1 MASKAQIKARE
12 DFVKNY
18 AGKKK
23 SSKSTKSN
31 RKKDKKKAK
40 SGNKSYGKITKIK
53 TKVIKKNAS

>member
-1 MASKAQIKARE
+1 MASAKQIKAQE
-12 DFVKNY
+12 NFVKNY

-40 SGNKSYGKITKIK
+40 SGNKVMARLQKLK